1 MKPVFGE
8 QIPESKSYCSHS
20 LYQRETGRSP
30 ATYKEQNLIFN
41 ITPRSTH
48 NSAVC
53 DEEVLPEVLVASLE
67 LVLADNHLGSLL
79 RQLVHLGKET

>member
-30 ATYKEQNLIFN
+30 ATYKEQDLRFN
-41 ITPRSTH
+41 IISRSTH

-53 DEEVLPEVLVASLE
+53 DEEVLSEVLVASLE